1 MAFDVVSASADS
13 GALQLGSLLFA
24 GFVIIVSVFSYYAK
38 EERPYPGFKLIGK
51 EPGEWTNAK
60 AKARYFQSAVQILR
74 RGMDE
79 CQGKV
84 FQVIGNNG
92 PIIIIPP
99 SFADEIRNNENLSLT
114 GFGERNFFP
123 SYPGLEVFGHG
134 IGEDHIFQDV
144 VRKNLTQAL
153 GGMTASLSEE
163 ATKVISQLIPP
174 AKDWTPTRFAHA
186 SPMLAARLSAKV
198 FLGEPLCRDEEW
210 LAISLRYAADAFAAA
225 RRLRAFA
232 PWMRPLVH
240 PFLRE
245 LRVAREHVARARRI
259 IEPEVAARREERRRI
274 VADQAASG
282 GKEAGL
288 ALPKSTDAIGWFED
302 VAAGRPF
309 DVVYAQLL
317 LSVVAIHTTSL
328 TITTLLYDLAA
339 NPEYVGLL
347 REEIVGVLRED
358 GGWKKTSLYKMK
370 LLDSCM
376 KESQR
381 VHVLT
386 ANAMTRRVEKAVTL
400 SDGTRL
406 PKGSH
411 IAMPT
416 YQMYDPAHWGPDAGK
431 FDGHR
436 FLNMRNQPGQ
446 ENRWQYVTT
455 SAEHLGFGH
464 GQHACPG
471 RFFVSNEIK
480 IAIAHLLLKY
490 DWKFEGEQ
498 PKSLTESE
506 YVPDPSAEILYKSRE
521 PEIEL

>member
-1 MAFDVVSASADS
+1 MVFDVISTSTDS
-13 GALQLGSLLFA
+13 STLQLGSLLFA

-38 EERPYPGFKLIGK
+38 EERPYPGFKLVGK

-60 AKARYFQSAVQILR
+60 AKARFVQSAVQIMK

-79 CQGKV
+79 
-84 FQVIGNNG
+84 
-92 PIIIIPP
+92 
-99 SFADEIRNNENLSLT
+99 
-114 GFGERNFFP
+114 NFFP
-123 SYPGLEVFGHG
+123 TYPGLEVFGHG
-134 IGEDHIFQDV
+134 IGEDHIFHDV

-153 GGMTASLSEE
+153 GTLYTTQSALTLTLAGGMTASLSEE
-163 ATKVISQLIPP
+163 ATKVIGELIPP
-174 AKDWTPTRFAHA
+174 AKGKLFEGHPTRQKKLTKETDWTPMQFAHI

-198 FLGEPLCRDEEW
+198 FLGEPICHNPAW
-210 LAISLRYAADAFAAA
+210 LAISIRYTVDAFSAAK
-225 RRLRAFA
+225 RLRTFA
-232 PWMRPLVH
+232 PWVRPFVY
-240 PFLRE
+240 PFLSE
-245 LRVAREHVARARRI
+245 LRVAQDHIAQARSI
-259 IEPEVAARREERRRI
+259 IEPEVAARRAARR
-274 VADQAASG
+274 AAAL
-282 GKEAGL
+282 AGTKT
-288 ALPKSTDAIGWFED
+288 KSTDAIGWFED

-328 TITTLLYDLAA
+328 TITTLLYDLTA
-339 NPEYVGLL
+339 NPRYISLL
-347 REEIVGVLRED
+347 RDEIARVLGED

-381 VHVLT
+381 VHVLG
-386 ANAMTRRVEKAVTL
+386 ANVMTRRVEQAVTL

-416 YQMYDPAHWGPDAGK
+416 FQMYDPRHWGPDADK
-431 FDGHR
+431 FVGHR
-436 FLNMRNQPGQ
+436 FLDMRNEPGQ
-446 ENRWQYVTT
+446 ENRWQFVTT
-455 SAEHLGFGH
+455 SAEHMGFGH

-471 RFFVSNEIK
+471 RFFASNEIK
-480 IAIAHLLLKY
+480 IAVAHLLLKY

-498 PKSLTESE
+498 PRSLTESE
-506 YVPDPSAEILYKSRE
+506 YVPDPSARILYKSRE

>member
-1 MAFDVVSASADS
+1 MVFDVISASTDS
-13 GALQLGSLLFA
+13 GTLQLGSLLFA

-60 AKARYFQSAVQILR
+60 AKARFVQSAVQIMK

-79 CQGKV
+79 CKGKV

-92 PIIIIPP
+92 PVIIIPP
-99 SFADEIRNNENLSLT
+99 CFADELRNNEHLSLT
-114 GFGERNFFP
+114 AFGERNFFP
-123 SYPGLEVFGHG
+123 TYPGLEVFGQG
-134 IGEDHIFQDV
+134 IGEDHIFHDV

-163 ATKVISQLIPP
+163 ATKVIGELIPP
-174 AKDWTPTRFAHA
+174 AKDWTPMQFAHR

-198 FLGEPLCRDEEW
+198 FLGEPICHNQAW
-210 LAISLRYAADAFAAA
+210 LNISIRYTIDAFEAAKK
-225 RRLRAFA
+225 LRTFA
-232 PWMRPLVH
+232 PWVRPLVH
-240 PFLRE
+240 RFLPE
-245 LRVAREHVARARRI
+245 LRVAQDHIKQARSI
-259 IEPEVAARREERRRI
+259 IEPEVAARRAARRE
-274 VADQAASG
+274 AAL
-282 GKEAGL
+282 AGTKT
-288 ALPKSTDAIGWFED
+288 KSTDAIGWFED

-328 TITTLLYDLAA
+328 TITTLLYDLTA
-339 NPEYVGLL
+339 NPQYIALL
-347 REEIVGVLRED
+347 REEIAQVLRED

-381 VHVLT
+381 VHVLG
-386 ANAMTRRVEKAVTL
+386 ANVMTRRVEQAVTL

-416 YQMYDPAHWGPDAGK
+416 FQMYDPANWGPDADK
-431 FDGHR
+431 FVGHR
-436 FLNMRNQPGQ
+436 FLDMRNQPGQ
-446 ENRWQYVTT
+446 ENRWQFVTT
-455 SAEHLGFGH
+455 STEHMGFGH

-471 RFFVSNEIK
+471 RFFASNEIK
-480 IAIAHLLLKY
+480 IAVAHLLLKY

-498 PKSLTESE
+498 PRSLTESE
-506 YVPDPSAEILYKSRE
+506 YVPDPSAKILYKSRE
-521 PEIEL
+521 PEIKL